1 MYWIFFN
8 EDVFG
13 MIGNG
18 MFGEMFNVLR
28 DDYLGREYV
37 VLVYLDVL
45 G

>member
-1 MYWIFFN
+1 MY
-8 EDVFG
+8 G

-18 MFGEMFNVLR
+18 MFEEMFNVLR